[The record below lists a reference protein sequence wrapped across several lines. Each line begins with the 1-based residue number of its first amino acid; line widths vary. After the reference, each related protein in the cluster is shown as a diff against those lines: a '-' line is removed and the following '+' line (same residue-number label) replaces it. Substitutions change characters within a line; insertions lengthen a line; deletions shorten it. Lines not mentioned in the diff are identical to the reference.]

1 MRNRVS
7 AARGQKAGVR
17 SQSAGGVRFVFL
29 LTSIF
34 CLLAPAF
41 AQQPQ
46 AQGGQPIYPI
56 NAKYVQGFG
65 PGYWPTAGL
74 QLTLNLAPGTAICSN
89 TVQTYPGGTLT
100 LTANTT
106 NYVYLDAA
114 NNCAPAFN
122 TTGFSSMNIPIA
134 QVTTSATA
142 ITSITDV
149 RTMFITTASGSVT
162 SVGMTGDGVIFNTT
176 VQGSPITASGTLAPQ
191 LLTQAANSILA
202 GPGSGNP
209 ATPTFRAL
217 VGTDLPTPSASAL
230 GGIKSVTCGSG
241 QFVNSIST
249 SGGASCATP
258 TGGGG
263 SDYGLGNGTTVID
276 ATLYTGTDFGSKV
289 NAAIAALPSTGGTV
303 DARGLG
309 SNQNMS
315 VSITVGANTTL
326 LLPAGTITR
335 ASGAQIITNGGI
347 VKGAG
352 KNLTYLV
359 GNDSSA
365 AIVRSA
371 TGAAQE
377 ITGLTIQN
385 SGQGPCIDLTYQGG
399 GTLNVG
405 VHDDVFRCATGLIFL
420 GYYNRVWNNTF
431 LPNPNGIL
439 WAGVLMDGFEI
450 VNSNHLWDNV
460 FNGVTGTGVFTRGG
474 YANTFDGKPD
484 AESIG
489 LAYFVSGAAQHIHD
503 LYAEGAGCSATWAPS
518 TQYGLGAVLKDSNG
532 HCEVATTAGTS
543 GSGSPPTWST
553 NQGGSTSDNTVTWMM
568 YDAGML
574 TSANAAWPGSNSL
587 VLAPGAQNNLIDGV
601 GNGAL
606 DLDLVVNGN
615 FTNRI
620 DMQGNAAWGIA
631 GMSPHSLT
639 AGANFGFLLG
649 PYNDDSGYNA
659 RASLDFKGLIQG
671 GSTTTFYGPE
681 VDAVGAACSAGG
693 VCGHLPFHIGLVH
706 SSAGIQD
713 FGSVTV
719 NPLPTPAAP
728 TVSYTGPS
736 GANSYT
742 FYLVA
747 NVAGQQT
754 LPSTGATINNVGT
767 LSGGNCITVQVPTT
781 YQYTDRIR
789 GDSFPDLWST
799 VRWDILL
806 GDTAHSVATHIF
818 VPSAGYSYC
827 GGTTSAYSAPT
838 RNSTGDA
845 SFGGKLTT
853 TNNTLDDG
861 SGNATFA
868 GKVTAGTA
876 GLCIGTNCVTT
887 LTQGTVTSVG
897 LSMPAIFS
905 VSGSPVT
912 SSGTLAAT
920 LVAQNAHL
928 VFVGPSSG
936 GAASPTFRTLVG
948 ADLPSPSASTLGGVE
963 SITCGSGQFVN
974 QISTS
979 GVPACATPSG
989 GGGTWPLTSPNGA
1002 IISDNGSGGLSLA
1015 AGGTNQNVAVTPSG
1029 SGYTL
1034 LGGYVGIGT
1043 TTPQQLLHLYQT
1055 NTAAYLRVQGANDGD
1070 NFSGLELMSYEA
1082 TPNIWQFVHKN
1093 NHDFDFAYYN
1103 GSSWTSPFSIQ
1114 AATGNVGIGTTTPG
1128 RRLDVVGGYA
1138 RSDTGFCIGSTCVTA
1153 LVQPIAQTSN
1163 NWVQYIDTSG
1173 VPHLAQP
1180 AFSNLSG
1187 AISLAQTPLTTAG
1200 DLLIA
1205 NSTPA
1210 LARLAVGTTHQ
1221 FLGNSSGLPAWVQP
1235 AFSDISGTI
1244 SSSQFGSQSANRVF
1258 ASPNGSSGNPSFR
1271 SLVGADLPAP
1281 TTTTLGGVQSIA
1293 SANHNWISY
1302 IDTSGA
1308 PHQSQP
1314 ALSDLTATFNSPL
1327 SLSTNILSCTN
1338 CVTGSSLTS
1347 GQLVI
1352 GNAGSVIQVGNLSG
1366 DVTTSGGTV
1375 TTVAKV
1381 NGVTFPASPSANQV
1395 PVVTGTN
1402 VVTYEA
1408 VPNAALAN
1416 SSITLNGTA
1425 NQITSPGATAL
1436 GGTATFALAN
1446 PLTFPGKT
1454 THAASTASAASLNIP
1469 AGTAPTSPSTG
1480 DIWNPGISL
1489 VFYDGTANRTLAA
1502 TGSCTNQAVTATS
1515 STGVSCTTLT
1525 SSYVD
1530 TSIAKTGT
1538 DINTSNQVT
1547 ATHLAAALPINQGG
1561 TGITST
1567 LTGLVRG
1574 GASNFTAAELSG
1586 DATTSGSNLVTV
1598 GKVNGVSYPSSPST
1612 NMVPVVTASNTVT
1625 YEAVPNAALANS
1637 SITLNGTANQISS
1650 PGLTALGGT
1659 ATFSIANPF
1668 VFPGKWTGAASTTA
1682 AATLNLPSGVAP
1694 TTGLTTGDLWN
1705 LSGILQFYDGS
1716 HTQSLT
1722 TIQAAPTSGHLA
1734 IFSGTSGLL
1743 TDGGAVPTGT
1753 VTSSSLAQY
1762 NAVVATSATNIQGV
1776 APTANG
1782 QCFMSAPSNYA
1793 TTYPS
1798 FQTCPGGSGANA
1810 TLSNLTGPTAINL
1823 STLTGAGA
1831 IGLTAGGT
1839 NQNVTLT
1846 PSGTGKIVLS
1856 SLASSAFLGTD
1867 SSANIV
1873 SHTGTAG
1880 GVPYFDTTAS
1890 VASSAALS
1898 QYHLVLGGTSQTF
1911 DPSSISGLVFW
1922 VKADQITGLNDGDPV
1937 ATWSDQSGNSHDAT
1951 QSNASYRPAYKTGI
1965 LNGLPGVLFNGS
1977 STYMITSAFALNQP
1991 STVFIVGTHTNSGA
2005 NGHFVD
2011 GEAGNTRALVGVGSA
2026 GFWGVAGTILGT
2038 SGVPST
2044 PNIVGGIFNS
2054 TSSLLSLNG
2063 TAVTGDAGSASASG
2077 LTLGMYG
2084 TPGSNYLQGY
2094 LFEVLAYNTALSTA
2108 NRQAI
2113 EGYLAWKWGLQ
2124 GSLPANHPYK
2134 SAPPGLSY
2142 GPPYSLASVG
2152 TVGQVLT
2159 SAGAGHDPYWAT
2171 PVQQELNTVTF
2182 SVSPTFN
2189 ASLGNTQKITL
2200 TGDITS
2206 STLSNAFAGQQLNFI
2221 ICQDSSGGHA
2231 FAWPSNVKGGMTIG
2245 STASKCSAQSFIFD
2259 GSAAYATASGVT
2271 NM

>member
-1 MRNRVS
+1 MVTRVS
-7 AARGQKAGVR
+7 IASSQKPGAR
-17 SQSAGGVRFVFL
+17 SYSAGGVRLVFL

-46 AQGGQPIYPI
+46 AQAGQPIYPI

-65 PGYWPTAGL
+65 PGYWPTAGS
-74 QLTLNLAPGTAICSN
+74 QLTLNLAPGTAICN
-89 TVQTYPGGTLT
+89 NAVQTYAGGTLT
-100 LTANTT
+100 LTASTT

-122 TTGFSSMNIPIA
+122 TTGFSFANIPIA
-134 QVTTSATA
+134 EVTTNATA
-142 ITSITDV
+142 ITSINDV
-149 RTMFITTASGSVT
+149 RTMFVTTASGSVT

-176 VQGSPITASGTLAPQ
+176 VQGSPITASGTLTPQ

-202 GPGSGNP
+202 GPSSGN
-209 ATPTFRAL
+209 AAAPTFRAL
-217 VGTDLPTPSASAL
+217 VGADLPTPSAAAL
-230 GGIKSVTCGSG
+230 GGIKSATCGSG
-241 QFVNSIST
+241 QFVNQIST
-249 SGGASCATP
+249 GGSAACATP
-258 TGGGG
+258 TSVSG
-263 SDYGLGNGTTVID
+263 SDYGLGNGTTVLD
-276 ATLYTGTDFGSKV
+276 ATLYTGADFGSKV

-309 SNQNMS
+309 GNQNMS

-335 ASGAQIITNGGI
+335 AAGTQIITSGGI

-352 KNLTYLV
+352 EGMTYLV

-365 AIVRSA
+365 AIVRST

-385 SGQGPCIDLTYQGG
+385 SGFGPCVDMTYGG
-399 GTLNVG
+399 SGTIGLK
-405 VHDDVFRCATGLIFL
+405 VHDNVFNCATGLILL
-420 GYYNRVWNNTF
+420 GYYNRVWNNGF
-431 LPNPNGIL
+431 FANPNGIL
-439 WAGVLMDGFEI
+439 WAGVLMDGSNV
-450 VNSNHLWDNV
+450 VNSNHVWDNV
-460 FNGVTGTGVFTRGG
+460 YMGATGTGVFMRGG
-474 YANTFDGKPD
+474 YANTFDGKPN
-484 AESIG
+484 AESVG
-489 LAYFVSGAAQHIHD
+489 LAYYVDASAIHIHD
-503 LYAEGAGCSATWAPS
+503 VYAEAVGCSASWAPS
-518 TQYGLGAVLKDSNG
+518 TQYGRGAILKDSNN
-532 HCEVATTAGTS
+532 HCEIATIDGTS
-543 GSGSPPTWST
+543 RSGAHPTWAT
-553 NQGGSTSDNTVTWMM
+553 NQGGTTTDNTVTWMM
-568 YDAGML
+568 YDA
-574 TSANAAWPGSNSL
+574 SAIPGTDPVAPACNSV
-587 VLAPGAQNNLIDGV
+587 VLAPTANDNLVDGV
-601 GNGAL
+601 ADGAL
-606 DLDLVVNGN
+606 DLALEVNGTH
-615 FTNRI
+615 TNRI
-620 DMQGNAAWGIA
+620 DTLGNAAWGIGGVA
-631 GMSPHSLT
+631 PHSL
-639 AGANFGFLLG
+639 AANMWDGFILS
-649 PYNDDSGYNA
+649 PYNDPSQVQA
-659 RASLDFKGLIQG
+659 RASFNASGMLRG
-671 GSTTTFYGPE
+671 GGIHPE
-681 VDAVGAACSAGG
+681 WGASIDMPPGSVYATGG
-693 VCGHLPFHIGLVH
+693 GITGHLPLHVGLLHTSTGAQVEGPLVVQ
-706 SSAGIQD
+706 A
-713 FGSVTV
+713 
-719 NPLPTPAAP
+719 LPTPAAP
-728 TVSYTGPS
+728 TLSYSGPS
-736 GANSYT
+736 GANSFT
-742 FYLVA
+742 FYVVA
-747 NVAGQQT
+747 DISGGKT
-754 LPSTGATINNVGT
+754 LPSSAATINGVGT
-767 LSGGNCITVQVPTT
+767 LGAGNCITVQVPTS
-781 YQYTDRIR
+781 YAYTDLIM
-789 GDSFPDLWST
+789 GASADTWST
-799 VRWDILL
+799 TTWDILL
-806 GDTAHSVATHIF
+806 GDTAHSIAINQF
-818 VPSAGYSYC
+818 VPSSGYQYC
-827 GGTTSAYSAPT
+827 GGATSAYTTPT

-845 SFGGKLTT
+845 SYGGKLTT

-861 SGNATFA
+861 LGNATFA

-912 SSGTLAAT
+912 NSGTLTASW
-920 LVAQNAHL
+920 VAQNAHL
-928 VFVGPSSG
+928 VFAGPSSG
-936 GAASPTFRTLVG
+936 SAAAPTFRTLVG
-948 ADLPSPSASTLGGVE
+948 ADLPTPSASTLGGVE
-963 SITCGSGQFVN
+963 SITCGSGQFVS

-979 GVPACATPSG
+979 GVPACATASGG

-1002 IISDNGSGGLSLA
+1002 TISDNGSGGLSLA
-1015 AGGTNQNVAVTPSG
+1015 AGGTDQNVAVSPSG

-1043 TTPQQLLHLYQT
+1043 TTP
-1055 NTAAYLRVQGANDGD
+1055 
-1070 NFSGLELMSYEA
+1070 
-1082 TPNIWQFVHKN
+1082 
-1093 NHDFDFAYYN
+1093 
-1103 GSSWTSPFSIQ
+1103 
-1114 AATGNVGIGTTTPG
+1114 G
-1128 RRLDVVGGYA
+1128 RKLDVVGGYA

-1173 VPHLAQP
+1173 TPHLAQP

-1235 AFSDISGTI
+1235 AFTDISGTVAA
-1244 SSSQFGSQSANRVF
+1244 SQLPVPT
-1258 ASPNGSSGNPSFR
+1258 AS
-1271 SLVGADLPAP
+1271 
-1281 TTTTLGGVQSIA
+1281 TLGGIEAIA
-1293 SANHNWISY
+1293 SSSHNWVSY
-1302 IDTSGA
+1302 IDTSGV

-1327 SLSTNILSCTN
+1327 SLSTNTLSCTN

-1352 GNAGSVIQVGNLSG
+1352 GNAGSAIQVGNLSG

-1395 PVVTGTN
+1395 PVVTSTN
-1402 VVTYEA
+1402 TVTYEA

-1416 SSITLNGTA
+1416 SSITLNGTT

-1454 THAASTASAASLNIP
+1454 THAASTTSAASLNIP

-1480 DIWNPGISL
+1480 DIWNPGASL

-1515 STGVSCTTLT
+1515 SIGVSCATLT

-1547 ATHLAAALPINQGG
+1547 ATHLAAALPVNQGG

-1574 GASNFTAAELSG
+1574 GASNFAAAELSG

-1598 GKVNGVSYPSSPST
+1598 GKVNGVSYPASPST

-1637 SITLNGTANQISS
+1637 SLTLNGTANQISS

-1682 AATLNLPSGVAP
+1682 AATLNVPSGVAP
-1694 TTGLTTGDLWN
+1694 TAGLTSGDLWN
-1705 LSGILQFYDGS
+1705 LSGVLQFYDGS

-1743 TDGGAVPTGT
+1743 ADGGAVPTGT

-1782 QCFMSAPSNYA
+1782 QCFMSAASNYA

-1798 FQTCPGGSGANA
+1798 FQTCPGASGANI
-1810 TLSNLTGPTAINL
+1810 TLSNLTSPTAINL
-1823 STLTGAGA
+1823 TTLTFAGA
-1831 IGLTAGGT
+1831 AGIAAGGT

-1856 SLASSAFLGTD
+1856 GLASSAFLSAD

-1873 SHTGTAG
+1873 SNTGTPG
-1880 GVPYFDTTAS
+1880 GVPYFNTATS
-1890 VASSAALS
+1890 LASSSLLS
-1898 QYHLVLGGTSQTF
+1898 QHHLVFGGTSQSF
-1911 DPSSISGLVFW
+1911 DPSSISGLAFW
-1922 VKADQITGLNDGDPV
+1922 VKADQITGLNNGDPV
-1937 ATWSDQSGNSHDAT
+1937 STWSDQSGNAHNAT
-1951 QSNASYRPAYKTGI
+1951 QSNASYRPTYKTNM
-1965 LNGLPGVLFNGS
+1965 LNGMPGLQFNGS
-1977 STYMITSAFALNQP
+1977 YMTTGAFTLNQP
-1991 STVFIVGTHTNSGA
+1991 TSVFLVGSNNADSYFTDGGAGVNTLAIVDYGSSNTVLGIVLNVAWVTQDVSNMMNPAVIGAIFNGAASVNDFNGNIVTGNPGDANASGVTLGGQASGA
-2005 NGHFVD
+2005 G
-2011 GEAGNTRALVGVGSA
+2011 ALM
-2026 GFWGVAGTILGT
+2026 
-2038 SGVPST
+2038 
-2044 PNIVGGIFNS
+2044 N
-2054 TSSLLSLNG
+2054 
-2063 TAVTGDAGSASASG
+2063 
-2077 LTLGMYG
+2077 
-2084 TPGSNYLQGY
+2084 GY
-2094 LFEVLAYNTALSTA
+2094 LYEVLVYSQALSVSD
-2108 NRQAI
+2108 RQKI

-2134 SAPPGLSY
+2134 SAPPGTSY
-2142 GPPYSLASVG
+2142 GPPYSLASAG

-2159 SAGAGHDPYWAT
+2159 SAGASSDPYWAT
-2171 PVQQELNTVTF
+2171 PVQQELNAVTF
-2182 SVSPTFN
+2182 SASPTFD

-2200 TGDITS
+2200 TGDVTG

-2259 GSAAYATASGVT
+2259 GSTAYATASGVT